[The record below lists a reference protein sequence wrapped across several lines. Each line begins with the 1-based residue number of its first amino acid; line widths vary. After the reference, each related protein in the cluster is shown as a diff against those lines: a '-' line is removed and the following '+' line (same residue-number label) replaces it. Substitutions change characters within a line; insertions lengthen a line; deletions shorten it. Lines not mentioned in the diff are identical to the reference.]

1 MMEASSQ
8 TQRRSAGFSVL
19 AHPKR
24 ALKAVATNQ
33 IARFAPGLYV
43 RLTGQTGRG
52 AAAEEGASDIAQYF
66 SECVEAYLSR
76 LGVQPSDAKSFLD
89 GKTLLEYGPGD
100 LPGVAALMVA
110 RGAGKVYC
118 VDRFPLVQ
126 LSDKNAQVM
135 RDLMQRCSA
144 SERARLAS
152 CLRQPSNPASGFAP
166 ERIEYL
172 VRPSG
177 LSGMREQVDMVFSRA
192 VLEHVDDLHAT
203 FHDMVAALKPGG
215 LAIHQIDLRSHG
227 LHKHNPLDFLAW
239 SPAAWRWMY
248 SAKGV
253 PNRWRVDTY
262 RRIVGALDVE
272 VQQLE
277 PTALAPAEQIR
288 SVRPL
293 LAAPFQGISDEDLAC
308 LGFWLVFRKPLGVRA

>member
-1 MMEASSQ
+1 M
-8 TQRRSAGFSVL
+8 L

-33 IARFAPGLYV
+33 LARIAPGLYV

-52 AAAEEGASDIAQYF
+52 AAEEEGASDIARYF
-66 SECVEAYLSR
+66 SECVEAYLTK
-76 LGVQPSDAKSFLD
+76 LGVQPSEARSFLD

-110 RGAGKVYC
+110 RGASKVYC

-126 LSDKNAQVM
+126 LSEKNAQVI
-135 RDLMQRCSA
+135 RDLIQGCSA
-144 SERARLAS
+144 SERVRLAS
-152 CLRQPSNPASGFAP
+152 CLRKPSDPTSGFAP
-166 ERIEYL
+166 ERIEYIL
-172 VRPSG
+172 RPSG

-192 VLEHVDDLHAT
+192 VLEHVDDLTAT
-203 FHDMVAALKPGG
+203 FQDMVAALKPGG
-215 LAIHQIDLRSHG
+215 VAIHQVDLRSHG
-227 LHKHNPLDFLAW
+227 LHKQNPLDFLAW
-239 SPAAWRWMY
+239 SAAAWRWMY
-248 SAKGV
+248 SEKGV

-262 RRIVGALDVE
+262 RRIVSALAVE

-277 PTALAPAEQIR
+277 PTALAPIEQIR

-293 LAAPFQGISDEDLAC
+293 LAAQFQGISDDDLAC
-308 LGFWLVFRKPLGVRA
+308 LGFWLVFRKPIEGRA